1 MADELTKDIVLKEQL
16 NSPFLSYT
24 KKKKKKD
31 IEKYSDFEKTFI
43 EAWEETFTPRKKPVK
58 YTSKGAAEA
67 LISLT
72 GSLQAKEEIFKKWRA
87 EEALKPNQQ
96 QVIDGYREIAQSI
109 YRGTLNTAGAAS
121 EMVLAPIDYA
131 FDKDFITKFNK
142 IMDKGYEITG
152 EESKTLPS
160 ALTEILTEYAIPIGI
175 ATKVKNYAK
184 SFNQIKNL
192 GKYMGVSKTSKIAK
206 RMAEGAFILGV
217 AEPFVRRG
225 SRPDMDYGIP
235 WGILWGDPTAGK
247 INKPINT
254 KGLSGRKLA
263 KATFIN
269 KFRFA
274 REGTM
279 IGGGFPLAAKG
290 LQQTYKYTARYPLK
304 GTLQATTYGTGKVL
318 GGASYLLART
328 PMVPTVARI
337 TRDWSMGALTKGVAP
352 MIVSAMSGKVVK
364 QLPPFKEWRMLSV
377 ANPKPELRNV
387 KRLDDFLSYFRSFG
401 DKNLAMGTIDEGVKL
416 TIKSKVRNVNKALE
430 GVEVAAHR
438 LAQGFETR
446 YNKNTTSPVGEKYF
460 LDKVIQYL
468 KGQTQLES
476 LPKELRFYAKE
487 INDQMDMVRK
497 AFGKAL
503 PKSKKF
509 EDFRSELLNDL
520 NKYMRASFATFTN
533 EMYQPLTKVR
543 KEANEWIVK
552 NVIKKNKD
560 FKKSAVDPKTG
571 YPNVAKEKAY
581 QMLANDTIENIL
593 HVGRTEGKD
602 PIKALREIGFTWL
615 RRDKY
620 QFLNSGE
627 ELPTVIQSLLG
638 KENNLRASVLTTY
651 TDLISQLMYK
661 KGYDQIA
668 RAGLNAK
675 KPWLFADE
683 ASAISTVGAK
693 QIHKIPNLGI
703 LPSEIL
709 NLHASAEIVNAL
721 KGIQNG
727 GILNQ
732 LIQSSFYRHLLQF
745 KLLTQLGKTVF
756 SPQTQVRNVESAGLF
771 PFVNGHIGG
780 RSSVT
785 DSLKIVLDDVF
796 GAGKKIEDKKLF
808 DFIQKEIRLG
818 TMDENIIASELRAVL
833 QEIKDGSTNTID
845 KLFNKMV
852 KTDFVRSA
860 SRVYAG
866 GDNVWKLYGRQW
878 AKSQLVDILP
888 NRKAALEYAR
898 YVGQYI
904 NEDDLMTGMKKSY
917 DDIMDELSAWEIRNT
932 YPTYSKVPPVIQ
944 ALRKL
949 PFGNFI
955 SFPAEILRTA
965 TRIMDLGL
973 KQASHPN
980 PRIRQMGL
988 RRLMGASLGFYG
1000 LGAGLYYTTLALTG
1014 TTEDQWDAYKR
1025 SFAASW
1031 DKDKNLLPMTTFK
1044 DGKTKAVNFSYFS
1057 PYDVLQA
1064 PIQSALNKAVAQE
1077 LNPED
1082 TEDYVLGLMF
1092 DPDGPMMSLLEPFI
1106 AEQIGLER
1114 IQDIMPAGYFVGG
1127 RNGITGEGTK
1137 IYSPSDDLSTKFNKS
1152 FAHLMQGI
1160 EPGAWTTAKK
1170 IYGGATDN
1178 LTKGGFPIELRDEVL
1193 ALFSGIRIINIDVPK
1208 SLGYKIAETNRLLRA
1223 VDDTEKFYSS
1233 TNFSGRGPD
1242 VILEEY
1248 HQIQEEAFRIQK
1260 DAFQYIKDARL
1271 IGVSDRT
1278 IREVLKDQNVPKK
1291 TIRNLMNGYFT
1302 PVNYSDARFQKK
1314 VKNVKAQA
1322 KRMTEKN
1329 KNLGFIAKTNY
1340 LYPKTGLDRIKRSWN
1355 QKRFELLDWQ
1365 KEKEKPGLF
1374 KRLKKRLNPFKGFGA
1389 PKEQAKIPTPPLP
1402 QTPMPKLAANTQQKN
1417 PTTNLT
1423 RTEQALL
1430 SPSEKIIAGRT

>member
-16 NSPFLSYT
+16 DTPFTTYT

-31 IEKYSDFEKTFI
+31 IETLSEFEQNFL
-43 EAWEETFTPRKKPVK
+43 EAWEQVFTPKKKPVK
-58 YTSKGAAEA
+58 YTGKGASEA
-67 LISLT
+67 LLSLI
-72 GSLQAKEEIFKKWRA
+72 GPIPVRQEIFKKWRA

-109 YRGTLNTAGAAS
+109 YRGTLNTVGAAS
-121 EMVLAPIDYA
+121 EIVLAPIDYA
-131 FDKDFITKFNK
+131 FDTDFITKFNK

-152 EESKTLPS
+152 KESKTLPS
-160 ALTEILTEYAIPIGI
+160 ALSEIITEYAIPVGV

-184 SFNQIKNL
+184 SYQQIKNL

-206 RMAEGAFILGV
+206 RMAEGAFILGF

-225 SRPDMDYGIP
+225 SRPDMDYGLVP
-235 WGILWGDPTAGK
+235 FA
-247 INKPINT
+247 KPIET
-254 KGLSGRKLA
+254 KNLKGRKLA
-263 KATFIN
+263 KATLIN
-269 KFRFA
+269 KIKYA
-274 REGTM
+274 SEGTL
-279 IGGGFPLAAKG
+279 IGGGFPLAAKA

-318 GGASYLLART
+318 GGASYLLARA
-328 PMVPTVARI
+328 PMVPTVARV
-337 TRDWSMGALTKGVAP
+337 TRDWSMAALTKGVAP
-352 MIVSAMSGKVVK
+352 AIVSTMSGKVVK

-377 ANPKPELRNV
+377 ANPKPELRNL
-387 KRLDDFLSYFRSFG
+387 KRLDNFLSYFRSFG
-401 DKNLAMGTIDEGVKL
+401 DKNLEMGTIEEGVKL
-416 TIKSKVRNVNKALE
+416 AIKSRARNIYKSLE
-430 GVEVAAHR
+430 GIEAAAYR
-438 LAQGFETR
+438 LAKGFETR

-460 LDKVIQYL
+460 LDKVMQYL
-468 KGQTQLES
+468 KGQTKLES
-476 LPKELRFYAKE
+476 LPKELRFYAKT
-487 INDQMDMVRK
+487 INDEMDMVRK
-497 AFGKAL
+497 AYGKAL

-543 KEANEWIVK
+543 KEASDWIVK

-560 FKKSAVDPKTG
+560 FRLNAVSPKTG
-571 YPNVAKEKAY
+571 YPNVSKEKAY
-581 QMLANDTIENIL
+581 QMLADDMIENIL
-593 HVGRTEGKD
+593 HIGRSEGRD
-602 PIKALREIGFTWL
+602 PIRALREIGFRLL

-620 QFLNSGE
+620 RFLNTGE
-627 ELPTVIQSLLG
+627 ELPTAIQNLLG
-638 KENNLRASVLTTY
+638 KENNLRASVLSTY

-668 RAGLNAK
+668 RIGLNAR

-683 ASAISTVGAK
+683 ASAIKTVGAK
-693 QIHKIPNLGI
+693 KIHKIPNLGN

-709 NLHASAEIVNAL
+709 NLYASDEIVNAL
-721 KGIQNG
+721 RGVQNG

-732 LIQSSFYRHLLQF
+732 LIQSAFYRHLLQF
-745 KLLTQLGKTVF
+745 KVATQLGKTVF
-756 SPQTQVRNVESAGLF
+756 SPQTQVRNVESAALF

-796 GAGKKIEDKKLF
+796 GAGSKIEDKKF
-808 DFIQKEIRLG
+808 FEFIQKEIRLG

-833 QEIKDGSTNTID
+833 QEIKDGSTNGID
-845 KLFNKMV
+845 KLFNKMI
-852 KTDFVRSA
+852 KTNFVRQA
-860 SRVYAG
+860 TRVYAG
-866 GDNVWKLYGRQW
+866 GDNLWKLYGRQW
-878 AKSQLVDILP
+878 AKSQLVDVLP

-904 NEDDLMTGMKKSY
+904 NEDDLLTGMKKSY

-932 YPTYSKVPPVIQ
+932 YPTYSKVPPIIQ
-944 ALRKL
+944 AIRKL

-973 KQASHPN
+973 KQASHSN
-980 PRIRQMGL
+980 PHIRQMGL

-1044 DGKTKAVNFSYFS
+1044 DGKAKAINFSYFS

-1064 PIQSALNKAVAQE
+1064 PIQSALNKAAAQD
-1077 LNPED
+1077 LNPEE
-1082 TEDYVLGLMF
+1082 TSDYILGLMF
-1092 DPDGPMMSLLEPFI
+1092 DPDGPMMSLMEPFI

-1127 RNGITGEGTK
+1127 RGGVTGEGTK
-1137 IYSPSDDLSTKFNKS
+1137 IYSPSDSLSDKFDKS
-1152 FAHLMQGI
+1152 FAHLFKGV
-1160 EPGAWTTAKK
+1160 EPGVITTARK
-1170 IYGGATDN
+1170 IYGGGTDN
-1178 LTKGGFPIELRDEVL
+1178 LTKGGFPIELRDELL

-1223 VDDTEKFYSS
+1223 TDDTEKFYSS
-1233 TNFSGRGPD
+1233 KDYMTRGPE

-1248 HQIQEEAFRIQK
+1248 NQIQEEAFRIQK

-1278 IREVLKDQNVPKK
+1278 IREVLKNQNVPTK

-1302 PVNYSDARFQKK
+1302 PVNYSESRFEKK
-1314 VKNVKAQA
+1314 IKDVKAQA
-1322 KRMTEKN
+1322 QRMTAKD
-1329 KNLGFIAKTNY
+1329 KDIGYIAKSSY
-1340 LYPKTGLDRIKRSWN
+1340 LYPKMGLDRIKRSWN

-1389 PKEQAKIPTPPLP
+1389 PKEQAEIPTPPLP
-1402 QTPMPKLAANTQQKN
+1402 ETPMPKLTQNTQQKD